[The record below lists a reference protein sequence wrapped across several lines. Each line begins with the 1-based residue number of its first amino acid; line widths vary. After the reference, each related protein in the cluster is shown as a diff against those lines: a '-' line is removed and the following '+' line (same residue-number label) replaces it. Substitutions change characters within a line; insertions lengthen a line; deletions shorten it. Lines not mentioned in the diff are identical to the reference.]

1 MKKFV
6 KNFFFI
12 KDNTI
17 TKKLSSIIDEC
28 SFKMEEGTMTR
39 ELEILS
45 DNLLTFYADCFC
57 KGNKSQ
63 AKTQLDAQHNEIRRK
78 DSNMISFFGGGLLVL
93 FSFFL
98 FLCICPGEEGDS
110 KWYEIYAG
118 LDTYYFTSI
127 ICFILF
133 ATGFAVQIFRRYNIN
148 YTFIF
153 EIDQHYRL
161 IHHQLYRLA
170 LIFTFVWFM
179 CLTWQIAMVKLA
191 AEFDDSDVQVF
202 SIILLVLFL
211 GLCLMPIHCF
221 YLKGRIQLAKTLW
234 NILISPFGKVRFRH
248 FFLADIITSM
258 TSPL

>member
-1 MKKFV
+1 
-6 KNFFFI
+6 
-12 KDNTI
+12 
-17 TKKLSSIIDEC
+17 
-28 SFKMEEGTMTR
+28 MEEGTMTR

-153 EIDQHYRL
+153 EID
-161 IHHQLYRLA
+161 
-170 LIFTFVWFM
+170 
-179 CLTWQIAMVKLA
+179 
-191 AEFDDSDVQVF
+191 
-202 SIILLVLFL
+202 
-211 GLCLMPIHCF
+211 
-221 YLKGRIQLAKTLW
+221 
-234 NILISPFGKVRFRH
+234 
-248 FFLADIITSM
+248 
-258 TSPL
+258 